1 MLAVETPFK
10 QPEILFQIL
19 PQPLNAARHIRRY
32 VRITDDIQLAKGRIH
47 EVQGI
52 SADGF
57 VASVIAATSGA
68 AVWIGRQRDVYS
80 LSPHA
85 LRTFFDPARLI
96 LTECLSRKEILWAA
110 EQSLRTKGFECVII
124 QLGAGPNLQE
134 SRRLQLAAEEGQA
147 IGLVIIE
154 KGASSSAAQTR
165 WHCSPFK
172 NDVLA
177 ANDHTWR
184 WECTKNKSGPCK
196 TWNVRWRIGL
206 NGGKEGDLET
216 GYVDM
221 VS

>member
-1 MLAVETPFK
+1 MLAVETPSK
-10 QPEILFQIL
+10 QPEILSQIL
-19 PQPLNAARHIRRY
+19 PRPLNAARYIRRY
-32 VRITDDIQLAKGRIH
+32 VRLTDDIQLAKGRIH

-57 VASVIAATSGA
+57 VASVIASTSGA
-68 AVWIGRQRDVYS
+68 AVWIGRQLDVYS

-165 WHCSPFK
+165 WHCRPFMS
-172 NDVLA
+172 DTIA
-177 ANDHTWR
+177 ANAWT
-184 WECTKNKSGPCK
+184 WECTKNKSGACRA
-196 TWNVRWRIGL
+196 WNVRWRTSSGL
-206 NGGKEGDLET
+206 SGGKEAGLET